1 MIYIC
6 KKGNVEFEFA
16 PLPGMNAE
24 EYLAKEMEVTAYEK
38 YKDRAEYHDE
48 LKRRKENNGNNGN
61 VVVQPEDSGSTS
73 TTTTTVTTTTPP
85 ITDEIIIKQIAT
97 KYPKAKLIEIAT
109 ELGIYNKSL
118 TTEYKLITAILKVK
132 PDFR

>member
-1 MIYIC
+1 MLYIC

-16 PLPGMNAE
+16 PLPGMDAE
-24 EYLAKEMEVTAYEK
+24 DYLAKDMGVNTYEK
-38 YKDRAEYHDE
+38 YKDRLEYHDE

-85 ITDEIIIKQIAT
+85 ITDEIIIKQIAK